1 MGSVFGLGEDG
12 GRERDGLTPLTTGDG
27 RQETE
32 DRRRETGD
40 GRQETEDRRRKTE
53 EGRRKDSKNH
63 NVSNAVNLQK

>member
-27 RQETE
+27 RQETG

-40 GRQETEDRRRKTE
+40 GRQETER
-53 EGRRKDSKNH
+53 
-63 NVSNAVNLQK
+63 LQKSQRLKRCKPSKMINYQ